1 MKSTKSY
8 RLMNNNLSQLLILL
22 QSILKTFLRL
32 RIQILN
38 NLRSNLMLKK
48 TKAKEEERKLLKE
61 MKQAE
66 GMEQKKKLSK

>member
-1 MKSTKSY
+1 
-8 RLMNNNLSQLLILL
+8 
-22 QSILKTFLRL
+22 
-32 RIQILN
+32 
-38 NLRSNLMLKK
+38 MLKK